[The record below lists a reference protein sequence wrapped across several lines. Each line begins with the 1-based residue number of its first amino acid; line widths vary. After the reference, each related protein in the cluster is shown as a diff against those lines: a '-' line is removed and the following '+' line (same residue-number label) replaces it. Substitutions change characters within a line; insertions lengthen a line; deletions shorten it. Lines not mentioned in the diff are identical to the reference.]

1 MATADD
7 GAMPSAAAGPATGP
21 EAVDWPEDA
30 PPRRTRSAR
39 HIAGLVA
46 SYLALGTLSLIVLLP
61 IWLTFVRAVSPPFL
75 YIEEGQPFR
84 PVQPD
89 WGVFGDA
96 WSQAGMQRAMV
107 LTIVVAAI
115 ITIGQLVTSIM
126 AAYAFA
132 FLEFPL
138 KRTLFVVVL
147 GTMLLPVEVTLVAN
161 VRTIRELGWLDSVQG
176 LTAPALASAF
186 GIFLLRQSFLG
197 VPRDLRDAAWLDGFG
212 HFQFVRKVVL
222 PLNRPAVGSL
232 ALITMLTAWNSY
244 LWPRAV
250 TIDPKWN
257 TLQLVLRQVT
267 QTQPDKANL
276 GVAAALV
283 AALPVLIL
291 LIVFQRQIIR
301 GLTAG
306 AVKG

>member
-1 MATADD
+1 MPTAEHD
-7 GAMPSAAAGPATGP
+7 AAEVAPADSGPAP
-21 EAVDWPEDA
+21 V
-30 PPRRTRSAR
+30 RTRPSVR
-39 HIAGLVA
+39 HTVGNVV
-46 SYLALGTLSLIVLLP
+46 SYVVLTTLSLVVLLP
-61 IWLTFVRAVSPPFL
+61 IWLTFVRAVSPPFV

-96 WSQAGMQRAMV
+96 WAEGNLGRAMV
-107 LTIVVAAI
+107 ITITMSVI
-115 ITIGQLVTSIM
+115 ITVAQLTTSIM

-138 KRTLFVVVL
+138 KRLLMVVVL
-147 GTMLLPVEVTLVAN
+147 ATMLLPLEVTLVAN
-161 VRTIRELGWLDSVQG
+161 VRTIRELGWLDSMQG

-186 GIFLLRQSFLG
+186 GIFLLRQSFIG
-197 VPRDLRDAAWLDGFG
+197 VPGDLHDAAKLDGFG
-212 HFQFVRKVVL
+212 HFQFVRRVVL
-222 PLNRPAVGSL
+222 PLNRPAIGSL

-250 TIDPKWN
+250 TIAPEWN
-257 TLQLVLRQVT
+257 TLQLVLRQVA
-267 QTQPDKANL
+267 QQQPDRLNL
-276 GVAAALV
+276 GVAAAIIS
-283 AALPVLIL
+283 AIPVLL
-291 LIVFQRQIIR
+291 LLVFFQKQIIR